1 MVIIIVVVLVKKR
14 RAKVAEGSSIN
25 VSDMIMV
32 QEESPKKR
40 KKNNFEKELE
50 RFLIL
55 AEGKVRD
62 QFLELVKILEQED
75 LAEECIFKMAFFKF
89 QEMKL
94 EKLKSLFKAI
104 E

>member
-1 MVIIIVVVLVKKR
+1 MSRVVEL
-14 RAKVAEGSSIN
+14 EGQN
-25 VSDMIMV
+25 EWFVS
-32 QEESPKKR
+32 QLTQ
-40 KKNNFEKELE
+40 KNNFEKELE